1 MVSPYRNKI
10 LELFDE
16 GLVGKDEIFTNLLN
30 FLSES
35 DAKEFWEQYY
45 EEDEPYGRDDPYEDE
60 EDEDKVPGHWHAHDG
75 QPDEDED
82 DWRSWTQI

>member
-1 MVSPYRNKI
+1 MNDYRTKI

-16 GLVGKDEIFTNLLN
+16 GERYGVARDELVINLIN

-45 EEDEPYGRDDPYEDE
+45 
-60 EDEDKVPGHWHAHDG
+60 
-75 QPDEDED
+75 DEDED
-82 DWRSWTQI
+82 YGDQPRWATKLSPGIPRF